1 MLVVPRG
8 PRIFAVLRFPPPLKL
23 APNASPLNTVRI
35 PTLTAQ
41 VAVVL
46 VIQRLLVEQKE
57 ERQLSVLV
65 STPGKHNRP
74 LRALFLRATMLT
86 TWAAIVLLKQ
96 RPHCH

>member
-23 APNASPLNTVRI
+23 APNAAPLNTVRI

-46 VIQRLLVEQKE
+46 VVRRLHVEQKE
-57 ERQLSVLV
+57 EHQLFVLV
-65 STPGKHNRP
+65 STPRKHNRP
-74 LRALFLRATMLT
+74 LRALFQSATTLT
-86 TWAAIVLLKQ
+86 TWVAVVLLEQ